1 MQQLFVQLVAWWTIK
16 AQRGR
21 PAMLTTAQNRP
32 PAWAFSSQVRG
43 QQKQY
48 QPLGSPGS
56 SNRNFK
62 KKPCFLGDIKVI
74 IFSFLILWIGQII
87 ESLCFIRKVNKVY
100 FFRTWSE

>member
-43 QQKQY
+43 QTEAVSA
-48 QPLGSPGS
+48 LG
-56 SNRNFK
+56 
-62 KKPCFLGDIKVI
+62 I
-74 IFSFLILWIGQII
+74 
-87 ESLCFIRKVNKVY
+87 
-100 FFRTWSE
+100 TWVEQ